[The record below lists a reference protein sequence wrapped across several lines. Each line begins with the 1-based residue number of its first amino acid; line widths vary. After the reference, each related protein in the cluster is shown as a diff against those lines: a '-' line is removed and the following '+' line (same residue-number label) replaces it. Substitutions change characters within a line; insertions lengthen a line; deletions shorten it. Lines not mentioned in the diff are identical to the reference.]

1 MTQSPQSLVEEFP
14 EKAERIH
21 LLSISDPRFGRIAE
35 QYQVICRA
43 LHRSETSMAPVE
55 YTVENWMRRER
66 SILKDEISAF
76 LT

>member
-14 EKAERIH
+14 EKTECIH

-35 QYQVICRA
+35 QYHVICRA
-43 LHRSETSMAPVE
+43 LHRAETNIAPVE
-55 YTVENWMRRER
+55 YNAENCMRSER